1 MKTLKIL
8 AVSLICVLTIS
19 SSLFAQGF
27 EPPAEGKVVIYFVSV
42 KKVGKI
48 EYFHQDKYIGRVFD
62 KKTYIR
68 FECDPGE
75 NLFWASAE
83 NKEFVTANLLEGST
97 YIVLGQSIMGAWSS
111 RVKLTPITESSELFI
126 KAQTIINDKPPVVVP
141 EAEIEEMNINL
152 NERGFIK
159 NVFEH
164 YENDW
169 KGIKDFP
176 HISPD
181 MAIPPEKLK

>member
-8 AVSLICVLTIS
+8 SFILVGTLLTGS
-19 SSLFAQGF
+19 SIFAQGF
-27 EPPAEGKVVIYFVSV
+27 EPPAEGKAVIYFVHV

-83 NKEFVTANLLEGST
+83 NKEFVTANLLEGGT

-111 RVKLTPITESSELFI
+111 RVRLTPITESSELFI
-126 KAQTIINDKPPVVVP
+126 KAHALINDKPPVVIP
-141 EAEIEEMNINL
+141 ESEIEQMNIDL
-152 NERGFIK
+152 NEREFIK
-159 NVFEH
+159 NILGH

-169 KGIKDFP
+169 KDTKDFP
-176 HISPD
+176 HISAD
-181 MAIPPEKLK
+181 MAIPSEKLK

>member
-1 MKTLKIL
+1 MKTLKVLSIIL
-8 AVSLICVLTIS
+8 IGAFTMG
-19 SSLFAQGF
+19 SSLSAQGF
-27 EPPAEGKVVIYFVSV
+27 QPPEEGKAVIYFVHI

-68 FECDPGE
+68 YECDPGE

-83 NKEFVTANLLEGST
+83 NKEFVTANLLDGGT
-97 YIVLGQSIMGAWSS
+97 YIVLGQSIMGAWSA
-111 RVKLTPITESSELFI
+111 RVRLTPITESSELFI
-126 KAQTIINDKPPVVVP
+126 KAQTLINDKPPVVVP
-141 EAEIEEMNINL
+141 ESEIEQMNIKL
-152 NERGFIK
+152 NDREFIK

-164 YENDW
+164 YENEW
-169 KGIKDFP
+169 KGSIDFP
-176 HISPD
+176 HISAD